1 MLEKKWRVLGETLKR
16 RGADEKSQDEIFKTP
31 TALACNS
38 FFFFYYIDFGIF
50 LCIIPFIGMEFFS
63 LVRLCVQMRDDLG
76 VIYIL

>member
-1 MLEKKWRVLGETLKR
+1 MLGETLKR
-16 RGADEKSQDEIFKTP
+16 RGADKKSQYEIFKTP

-76 VIYIL
+76 VIYII